1 MKRWISEKA
10 RRGISAAAA
19 LLLTAS
25 AAVSAC
31 ALGEPNITAD
41 TTIGEIRANESIIGS
56 GFNTMDR
63 SAYWPEQP
71 WEYTSWT
78 LQEYLGDCAPDAA
91 AGLNLLIENY
101 NSGVQVTY
109 KIYTPEEIAEMHD
122 HNENFN
128 GTQANFE
135 KVQLYHA
142 IRNDLIEFMS
152 LCDDVHLIDG
162 YNPNTREKH
171 AILWLDFSP
180 AATLDKEEIAA
191 LVAIMQK
198 SDGVVISA
206 VDGHARISFD
216 VNNIWKN

>member
-1 MKRWISEKA
+1 MRI
-10 RRGISAAAA
+10 
-19 LLLTAS
+19 
-25 AAVSAC
+25 
-31 ALGEPNITAD
+31 N
-41 TTIGEIRANESIIGS
+41 
-56 GFNTMDR
+56 
-63 SAYWPEQP
+63 
-71 WEYTSWT
+71 
-78 LQEYLGDCAPDAA
+78 
-91 AGLNLLIENY
+91 
-101 NSGVQVTY
+101 
-109 KIYTPEEIAEMHD
+109 YTPEEIAEMHD

-162 YNPNTREKH
+162 YYPNTREKH

-216 VNNIWKN
+216 VNNIWED

>member
-1 MKRWISEKA
+1 MRI
-10 RRGISAAAA
+10 
-19 LLLTAS
+19 
-25 AAVSAC
+25 
-31 ALGEPNITAD
+31 N
-41 TTIGEIRANESIIGS
+41 
-56 GFNTMDR
+56 
-63 SAYWPEQP
+63 
-71 WEYTSWT
+71 
-78 LQEYLGDCAPDAA
+78 
-91 AGLNLLIENY
+91 
-101 NSGVQVTY
+101 
-109 KIYTPEEIAEMHD
+109 YTPEEIAEMHD

-162 YNPNTREKH
+162 YNPNTREQL

-180 AATLDKEEIAA
+180 ASTLDKEEIAA

-216 VNNIWKN
+216 VNNIWED